1 MPIKK
6 EELHLRDIIRI
17 IKKRRQ
23 VVFGFLLSVVALGA
37 LATFFTTPLY
47 EGMTKVM
54 IEGTEAADLTAASR
68 RNSYDPIFYETQF
81 QLIRSRAVARRVVKT
96 LSLEENYDAFIGKT
110 IESTSPIRSV
120 VMEVKALPGRIR
132 KIFGASDASVNTDP
146 AAQSKEEMLTNIIGQ
161 QLGVRPV
168 QGSRIVNI
176 SYLSPNPELAALI
189 ANTTARAY
197 IEETLEMKLSA
208 TRNSL
213 KWMTK
218 KAETEAQKLRQS
230 EMELQKYMKENN
242 IVTVE
247 DRMTVTPQKLS
258 EINIQL
264 VRAQS
269 RRKEL
274 EALYQKAREVG
285 RNYQAATTVSAIS
298 ADPAL
303 QAIRAQI
310 VETEKNIM
318 ELSNKY
324 GSKHPLMVKARGD
337 LQVLKRKR
345 NQEIDR
351 MVESIKNEYELAR
364 SNEASLRGQLSATKT
379 EALLLNEKFFQY
391 GALKRVVDTNHQLYD
406 ALMLKLKE
414 KSITEETSPV
424 NLWIVEKATVPLKPA
439 RPWVAMNL
447 LLAVVI
453 GLVGGMGLAFF
464 MEYLDNT
471 VKDPEDAEGRSGIP
485 VLTVVE
491 RWRDTTQSL
500 EQVVWNDPQSIF
512 AECYRSLR
520 TSIQLSF
527 PDNPPQK
534 ILVTSSSPGEGKTT
548 TAINLAFALARA
560 DNRVLLIEGDL
571 RKPKFHKV
579 LKLSNVKG
587 FSSYLAGAAD
597 SQIIQK
603 GPLPQLA
610 VIPAG
615 PIPPNPSELLA
626 SSRVKVLLDSMSKE
640 FDYIICDSPPLLP
653 VADARIL
660 CRLFDGVILLS
671 KSGVTT
677 YDLLERS
684 RRLLEDVGARLL
696 GLVING
702 FDSQKSGYYYHDYYY
717 AETREKKTAAN
728 ES

>member
-6 EELHLRDIIRI
+6 QELHLLDIVRI
-17 IKKRRQ
+17 VKKRRQ
-23 VVFGFLLSVVALGA
+23 VLFGFLLSVVALGA
-37 LATFFTTPLY
+37 LATFFMTPLY

-54 IEGTEAADLTAASR
+54 IEKTEGDDLTGSYR
-68 RNSYDPIFYETQF
+68 RSPYDPIFYETQF
-81 QLIRSRAVARRVVKT
+81 QLIKSRAVAQRVVNR
-96 LSLEENYDAFIGKT
+96 LSLETNYDAFIGKNA
-110 IESTSPIRSV
+110 EKTSRWRYSLNEIRILPDRIRS
-120 VMEVKALPGRIR
+120 MFSSAKSAEQKEKQLRSKADNLAKTIAEKIR
-132 KIFGASDASVNTDP
+132 
-146 AAQSKEEMLTNIIGQ
+146 
-161 QLGVRPV
+161 VRPV
-168 QGSRIVNI
+168 GGSRIVNI
-176 SYLSPNPELAALI
+176 SYLSPNPVLAALI

-197 IEETLEMKLSA
+197 IEEILEMKLSA

-213 KWMTK
+213 QWMTK
-218 KAETEAQKLRQS
+218 KADTEAQKLRQS
-230 EMELQKYMKENN
+230 ELELQKYMKENN
-242 IVTVE
+242 IVTIE
-247 DRMTVTPQKLS
+247 DRMTVTPEKLS

-264 VRAQS
+264 VRAES

-274 EALYQKAREVG
+274 ENLYQKVAKIG
-285 RNYQAATTVSAIS
+285 RNYQAATTVAAIS
-298 ADPAL
+298 VDPSL

-310 VETEKNIM
+310 VETEKSIM

-337 LQVLKRKR
+337 LQVLRRKR

-351 MVESIKNEYELAR
+351 LVELIKNEYELAR
-364 SNEASLRGQLSATKT
+364 SNERSLRGQLSSSKT
-379 EALLLNEKFFQY
+379 EALLLTEKFIQY
-391 GALKRVVDTNHQLYD
+391 GALKRVVDTNRQLYD

-414 KSITEETSPV
+414 RSITEERSPV
-424 NLWIVEKATVPLKPA
+424 NLWIVEEATVPLKPSQ
-439 RPWVAMNL
+439 PGVAMNL

-453 GLVGGMGLAFF
+453 GMIGGVGLTFLL
-464 MEYLDNT
+464 EYLDNT
-471 VKDPEDAEGRSGIP
+471 VKDPEDAEARSGIP

-491 RWRDTTQSL
+491 RWRDTRQSL

-534 ILVTSSSPGEGKTT
+534 ILVTSSSSGEGKTT

-587 FSSYLAGAAD
+587 LSSYLAGATD

-610 VIPAG
+610 IIPAG

-640 FDYIICDSPPLLP
+640 FDYIVCDSPPLLP

-660 CRLFDGVILLS
+660 CRMFDGVIMLS

-702 FDSQKSGYYYHDYYY
+702 FDSQKSGYCYHDYYY
-717 AETREKKTAAN
+717 AETREKKPAAN

>member
-1 MPIKK
+1 M
-6 EELHLRDIIRI
+6 
-17 IKKRRQ
+17 
-23 VVFGFLLSVVALGA
+23 
-37 LATFFTTPLY
+37 
-47 EGMTKVM
+47 
-54 IEGTEAADLTAASR
+54 
-68 RNSYDPIFYETQF
+68 
-81 QLIRSRAVARRVVKT
+81 
-96 LSLEENYDAFIGKT
+96 
-110 IESTSPIRSV
+110 
-120 VMEVKALPGRIR
+120 
-132 KIFGASDASVNTDP
+132 
-146 AAQSKEEMLTNIIGQ
+146 
-161 QLGVRPV
+161 
-168 QGSRIVNI
+168 
-176 SYLSPNPELAALI
+176 
-189 ANTTARAY
+189 
-197 IEETLEMKLSA
+197 
-208 TRNSL
+208 
-213 KWMTK
+213 
-218 KAETEAQKLRQS
+218 
-230 EMELQKYMKENN
+230 
-242 IVTVE
+242 
-247 DRMTVTPQKLS
+247 
-258 EINIQL
+258 
-264 VRAQS
+264 
-269 RRKEL
+269 
-274 EALYQKAREVG
+274 
-285 RNYQAATTVSAIS
+285 
-298 ADPAL
+298 
-303 QAIRAQI
+303 
-310 VETEKNIM
+310 
-318 ELSNKY
+318 
-324 GSKHPLMVKARGD
+324 
-337 LQVLKRKR
+337 
-345 NQEIDR
+345 
-351 MVESIKNEYELAR
+351 
-364 SNEASLRGQLSATKT
+364 
-379 EALLLNEKFFQY
+379 
-391 GALKRVVDTNHQLYD
+391 VDTNRQLYD

-439 RPWVAMNL
+439 RPLVVMNL
-447 LLAVVI
+447 LLTVAI
-453 GLVGGMGLAFF
+453 GLVGGIGLTFLF
-464 MEYLDNT
+464 EYLDNT
-471 VKDPEDAEGRSGIP
+471 VKDPEDAEARSGIP

-491 RWRDTTQSL
+491 RWRDTNQSL

-610 VIPAG
+610 IIPAG

-626 SSRVKVLLDSMSKE
+626 SSRVKLLLDSMSKE
-640 FDYIICDSPPLLP
+640 FDYIVCDSPPLLP

-660 CRLFDGVILLS
+660 CRMFDGVILLS

-684 RRLLEDVGARLL
+684 RRLLVDMGARLL

-717 AETREKKTAAN
+717 AETGEKKPAAN

>member
-6 EELHLRDIIRI
+6 EELHLLDIVRI
-17 IKKRRQ
+17 VKKRRQ
-23 VVFGFLLSVVALGA
+23 VLFGFLLSVVALGA
-37 LATFFTTPLY
+37 LATFFMTPLY

-54 IEGTEAADLTAASR
+54 IEGTEGADLTAGSR

-81 QLIRSRAVARRVVKT
+81 QLIRSRAVARRVVQS
-96 LSLEENYDAFIGKT
+96 LALEENYDAFVGKT
-110 IESTSPIRSV
+110 NKSTSVLRSV
-120 VMEVKALPGRIR
+120 VMELKAFPRRIMN
-132 KIFGASDASVNTDP
+132 IFRSSDASLTKDLT
-146 AAQSKEEMLTNIIGQ
+146 AQSKEEMLTSIIGQ
-161 QLGVRPV
+161 QLRVQPV

-230 EMELQKYMKENN
+230 EMELHKYMRENN
-242 IVTVE
+242 IVTVQ
-247 DRMTVTPQKLS
+247 DRITVTPEKLS

-264 VRAQS
+264 LRAQS

-274 EALYQKAREVG
+274 EALYQKVRQVG

-298 ADPAL
+298 SDPAL

-337 LQVLKRKR
+337 LQVLNRKR

-364 SNEASLRGQLSATKT
+364 SKEASLRGQLSATKT

-391 GALKRVVDTNHQLYD
+391 GALKRVVDTNRQLYD

-439 RPWVAMNL
+439 RPLVVMNL
-447 LLAVVI
+447 LLTVAI
-453 GLVGGMGLAFF
+453 GLVGGIGLTFLF
-464 MEYLDNT
+464 EYLDNT
-471 VKDPEDAEGRSGIP
+471 VKDPEDAEARSGIP

-491 RWRDTTQSL
+491 RWRDTNQSL

-610 VIPAG
+610 IIPAG

-626 SSRVKVLLDSMSKE
+626 SSRVKLLLDSMSKE
-640 FDYIICDSPPLLP
+640 FDYIVCDSPPLLP

-660 CRLFDGVILLS
+660 CRMFDGVILLS

-684 RRLLEDVGARLL
+684 RRLLVDMGARLL

-717 AETREKKTAAN
+717 AETGEKKPAAN